1 MTLHCVWNEAS
12 AYFIPKYLFLT
23 LGKEHALGFFVTA
36 VADGSP
42 AQSAGL
48 KVFVVFIYI
57 YIFLWIRSFMV
68 SLDQR
73 NNTDCTYLKSP
84 F

>member
-1 MTLHCVWNEAS
+1 M
-12 AYFIPKYLFLT
+12 
-23 LGKEHALGFFVTA
+23 TA

-48 KVFVVFIYI
+48 KVFVIFIYIYIYIYI

>member
-48 KVFVVFIYI
+48 KVFVIYI
-57 YIFLWIRSFMV
+57 YIHFYGLEV
-68 SLDQR
+68 SWFHWT
-73 NNTDCTYLKSP
+73 NVIIPTAHI
-84 F
+84 